1 MRALGPATS
10 PVTALLLAKRLG
22 KRYDVGVK
30 QNLEDHFKAQMPKM
44 PAPLSFDNLFTA
56 KIPPPVP
63 PSYADKPL
71 VVLHIPLESGVFHPS
86 WLKGYAPEG
95 YMQEYLASL

>member
-1 MRALGPATS
+1 MYFCSRAMGPATS
-10 PVTALLLAKRLG
+10 PVTTLLLANRLG

-44 PAPLSFDNLFTA
+44 PAPLLFD

-71 VVLHIPLESGVFHPS
+71 RAGRAAHPPLESGVFRPS
-86 WLKGYAPEG
+86 WLKG
-95 YMQEYLASL
+95 